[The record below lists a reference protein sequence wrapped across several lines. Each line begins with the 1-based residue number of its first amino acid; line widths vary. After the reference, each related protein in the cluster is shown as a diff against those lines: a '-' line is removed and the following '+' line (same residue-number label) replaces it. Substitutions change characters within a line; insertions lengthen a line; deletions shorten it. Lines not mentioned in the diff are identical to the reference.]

1 MRSIAHLAPVLVLAT
16 CTLEPGSAQQTG
28 PACTNVPTAFVYH
41 VDAVLSD
48 STDLFQGAY
57 PPATPLTCEI
67 LGMLQEALDDD
78 SARYC
83 FERLSMKYWN
93 VDPHARITHRHI
105 ERHMSFPLAMA
116 VTAHWNE
123 DHRILALRELQ
134 EFRRTRP
141 MVCTTME
148 GSAELEEQ
156 DRTAV
161 RYLIKV
167 VETTPIFIG
176 GSENSTIHD
185 MYMRTV
191 METLDLFTGQAH
203 GITGD
208 RRMRVDMSV
217 QRVAEA
223 IADWRNWLDE

>member
-1 MRSIAHLAPVLVLAT
+1 MA
-16 CTLEPGSAQQTG
+16 CTADPGSAQEVER
-28 PACTNVPTAFVYH
+28 PCTNVPEAFVVY
-41 VDAVLSD
+41 VNAVLSD

-67 LGMLQEALDDD
+67 LGMLQNELKDD

-83 FERLSMKYWN
+83 FERLSMRYWN
-93 VDPHARITHRHI
+93 VDPHARITHRYI
-105 ERHMSFPLAMA
+105 ERRMSFPLAMA
-116 VTAHWNE
+116 IAAHWNE
-123 DHRILALRELQ
+123 DHRIRALHELQ
-134 EFRRTRP
+134 AYRRSRP
-141 MVCTTME
+141 MVCTTKE

-156 DRTAV
+156 DRAAV
-161 RYLIKV
+161 RYLIEV
-167 VETTPIFIG
+167 VETIPIFIG

-185 MYMRTV
+185 RYMRTV

-203 GITGD
+203 EITGD
-208 RRMRVDMSV
+208 QRMRVDMSE